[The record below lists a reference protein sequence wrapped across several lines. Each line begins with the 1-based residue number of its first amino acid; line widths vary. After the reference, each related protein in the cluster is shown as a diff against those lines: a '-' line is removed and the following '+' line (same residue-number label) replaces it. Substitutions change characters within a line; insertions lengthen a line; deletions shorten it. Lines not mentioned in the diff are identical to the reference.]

1 MICVSIGRG
10 RHRHMIAE
18 HQHLVEQ
25 GAELV
30 ELRVDYINGDVNLKR
45 LLADKVGPVII
56 TCRRQQDGGKWAGSE
71 EARLML
77 LRTAIAEGVDYV
89 DMEEDIANQIPRFGK
104 TKRIVSLH
112 DFTKTPENLTEIH
125 QRLAAL
131 DADVVKIATMAN
143 TPHDNLRM
151 LQLMQ
156 NADTPTVA
164 LCMGEMGTPSRI
176 LAGKFG
182 APFAY
187 STFHHERALAPG
199 QLSFAEMT
207 EIYQFE
213 SINAETEVYGVIA
226 DPIGHTLG
234 PIIHNAAFRHLEMNR
249 VYVPFRVP
257 REELTQFLEDARPLG
272 IKGISV
278 TIPHKETIIPLLS
291 KIDGAVR
298 GILAC
303 NTVTV
308 EPYAMVGYNT
318 DFRAAMSC
326 IDRAVNVSSSE
337 APLDDKTAMVL
348 GAGGVAKAVT
358 FGLKRRGA
366 EIIISSRTPE
376 RAEGLAHL
384 FECRS
389 VPWNNRHSIIPD
401 ILVNGTPVGMHPNV
415 DESPFDK
422 HHLRPSTVVFD
433 TVYNPEQTLL
443 IKEARER
450 GCMAITGVEMF
461 VRQAGNQFELFTGET
476 APMDIMRGALKR
488 STGAVKH

>member
-104 TKRIVSLH
+104 TKRIISLH

-182 APFAY
+182 APFA
-187 STFHHERALAPG
+187 
-199 QLSFAEMT
+199 
-207 EIYQFE
+207 
-213 SINAETEVYGVIA
+213 
-226 DPIGHTLG
+226 
-234 PIIHNAAFRHLEMNR
+234 
-249 VYVPFRVP
+249 
-257 REELTQFLEDARPLG
+257 
-272 IKGISV
+272 
-278 TIPHKETIIPLLS
+278 
-291 KIDGAVR
+291 
-298 GILAC
+298 
-303 NTVTV
+303 
-308 EPYAMVGYNT
+308 
-318 DFRAAMSC
+318 
-326 IDRAVNVSSSE
+326 
-337 APLDDKTAMVL
+337 
-348 GAGGVAKAVT
+348 
-358 FGLKRRGA
+358 
-366 EIIISSRTPE
+366 
-376 RAEGLAHL
+376 
-384 FECRS
+384 
-389 VPWNNRHSIIPD
+389 
-401 ILVNGTPVGMHPNV
+401 
-415 DESPFDK
+415 
-422 HHLRPSTVVFD
+422 
-433 TVYNPEQTLL
+433 
-443 IKEARER
+443 
-450 GCMAITGVEMF
+450 
-461 VRQAGNQFELFTGET
+461 
-476 APMDIMRGALKR
+476 
-488 STGAVKH
+488 